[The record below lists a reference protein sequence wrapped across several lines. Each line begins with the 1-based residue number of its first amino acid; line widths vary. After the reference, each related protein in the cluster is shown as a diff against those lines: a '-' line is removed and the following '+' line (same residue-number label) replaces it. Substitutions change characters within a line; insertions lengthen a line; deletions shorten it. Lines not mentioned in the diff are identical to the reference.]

1 MTEYE
6 IEQQK
11 LIDNYLENKQSI
23 SKVNEF
29 INNSNKGALGIWGRP
44 SQNLEEYYAAVCNG
58 FKNNNEV
65 LTLFQ
70 SLEGLGVNFTSD
82 FLLNRLVLKIASSV
96 GESKYSRNNKKALV
110 QLRKKCN
117 QKIILVLNNIHIG
130 LFNSSHVLSLF
141 SLFYENNIQIIT
153 FGIHHPY
160 LDQFF
165 NSAIKDFENPYHPEK
180 NDWEPLIANYLRFK
194 GPNNQVADQK
204 DDYELILKIVK
215 AAISDLGNGPLVA
228 RQFADNNKF
237 PMEFVHE
244 VFDAISPYYV
254 SGRKSFELDV
264 IDELYDFPKE
274 ITEASRILFSLGRR
288 DTKLE
293 YQHKTLKI

>member
-1 MTEYE
+1 MDRIVTYFLR
-6 IEQQK
+6 QP
-11 LIDNYLENKQSI
+11 
-23 SKVNEF
+23 
-29 INNSNKGALGIWGRP
+29 GIQGLANAFRVA
-44 SQNLEEYYAAVCNG
+44 QNLEEYYAAVCNG